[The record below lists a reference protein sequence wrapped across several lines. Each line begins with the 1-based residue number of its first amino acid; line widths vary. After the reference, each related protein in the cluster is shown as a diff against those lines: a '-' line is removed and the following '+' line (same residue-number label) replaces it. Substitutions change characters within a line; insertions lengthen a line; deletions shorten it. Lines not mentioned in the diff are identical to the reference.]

1 MTPIKL
7 RIAAETVLAQL
18 RMEAQRPAAM
28 PIRQLV
34 AMRRTISDRVL
45 MDYLHNRVLTG
56 GCGLAATAQLQEQ
69 WGCDQSTVSRRVN
82 AVAAAG
88 LADITT
94 GWGGYRVHGL
104 RGMG

>member
-1 MTPIKL
+1 
-7 RIAAETVLAQL
+7 
-18 RMEAQRPAAM
+18 
-28 PIRQLV
+28 
-34 AMRRTISDRVL
+34 
-45 MDYLHNRVLTG
+45 VLTG
-56 GCGLAATAQLQEQ
+56 GCGVASTATLREA

-104 RGMG
+104 RGVQ

>member
-1 MTPIKL
+1 MTL
-7 RIAAETVLAQL
+7 
-18 RMEAQRPAAM
+18 PANIERCRGFGDG
-28 PIRQLV
+28 PEDWLEECQ
-34 AMRRTISDRVL
+34 TC
-45 MDYLHNRVLTG
+45 H
-56 GCGLAATAQLQEQ
+56 
-69 WGCDQSTVSRRVN
+69 QSTVSRRVN